1 MSKFDTTARFS
12 PEEAHLSR
20 AFCESGN
27 TFYIKKKRIHFG
39 EKTEKLGIYH
49 YLVASPTYL
58 PVLCTA
64 EFLVEI
70 LSHGINQERVFHPAP
85 GKHVPHQTDPPRPAI
100 HALAD
105 AIVWVCAWIM
115 SIWLLEGYLD
125 LRWTE
130 FQAHPFSLL
139 TVLFSNG
146 SPDPQQG
153 VLHVP
158 QHPAHRSSH
167 HCQRDKTTRTCPS
180 QNRRV
185 HLLSSQRIK
194 VLSRSCI

>member
-1 MSKFDTTARFS
+1 MAGLGLATPASSDVIKKLKCDKRPQTCKISSRRMSKFDTTARFS

-105 AIVWVCAWIM
+105 AIVWVCA
-115 SIWLLEGYLD
+115 
-125 LRWTE
+125 
-130 FQAHPFSLL
+130 
-139 TVLFSNG
+139 
-146 SPDPQQG
+146 
-153 VLHVP
+153 
-158 QHPAHRSSH
+158 
-167 HCQRDKTTRTCPS
+167 
-180 QNRRV
+180 
-185 HLLSSQRIK
+185 
-194 VLSRSCI
+194 